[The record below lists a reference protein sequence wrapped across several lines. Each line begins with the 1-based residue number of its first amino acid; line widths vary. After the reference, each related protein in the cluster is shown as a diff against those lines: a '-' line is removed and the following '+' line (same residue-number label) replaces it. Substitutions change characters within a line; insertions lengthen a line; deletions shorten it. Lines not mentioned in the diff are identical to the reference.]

1 MSIFDVM
8 IAVNYA
14 FSSLPVPT
22 GWPGIPGAMGNQA
35 TCDAQ
40 GFFLMAGRLGSI
52 LYSCSLSIYFLCIVK
67 YNMTYHDFR
76 RKYESLLHIVSVVVS
91 VATLG
96 ACVADGAINPLGMKC
111 TLTSYPA
118 DCLTRDDIEC
128 IRGENAYAYYI
139 IGYGIMG
146 IAACVVCGIFISI
159 ALMVVRQE
167 MRNRSYT
174 IFGGTN
180 SANEEG
186 RGFEG
191 ITARMLRR
199 LSGNN
204 DRATQDNGPLATAL
218 RRRSTITGRASQ
230 RRAKEAKN
238 QAFLYIFG
246 FFITNIFIVAGGI
259 HHQLGH
265 YDSFVMLVLISVF
278 SPLQGLTNV
287 LVYTYPHVAALRRSN
302 TDDSWWKAFRS
313 TIISGGDHDEMERWR
328 QIRRAGTIGTNNSV
342 CQLCTKIKAPL
353 RRRRKQQDSLSDVD
367 DNNVR
372 EVGGSISC
380 LQGDVRH
387 DNIWCIEDVGEQ
399 HVENQEPEVEQ
410 QIQINLTS

>member
-1 MSIFDVM
+1 MFDVM
-8 IAVNYA
+8 SSTAFA
-14 FSSLPVPT
+14 FSSLPVPK
-22 GWPGIPGAMGNQA
+22 GWPGVPGAMGNQA

-40 GFFLMAGRLGSI
+40 GFFLVLGVTGSL

-67 YNMTYHDFR
+67 YKMTYQEFR
-76 RKYESLLHIVSVVVS
+76 RKYERFLHIFVIVYSVTAAS
-91 VATLG
+91 VT
-96 ACVADGAINPLGMKC
+96 VADGAINPLAMKC
-111 TLTSYPA
+111 ICTSYPA
-118 DCLTRDDIEC
+118 DCLTNDDIEC
-128 IRGENAYAYYI
+128 IRGENAFVYYI
-139 IGYGIMG
+139 IGYGAAG
-146 IAACVVCGIFISI
+146 IGFCVVCGIFLSI
-159 ALMVVRQE
+159 ALMVIRQE

-180 SANEEG
+180 AATEEG
-186 RGFEG
+186 RGLAG
-191 ITARMLRR
+191 IMTRMLRSI
-199 LSGNN
+199 SGNN
-204 DRATQDNGPLATAL
+204 DRATQDNGPLA
-218 RRRSTITGRASQ
+218 GRASQ
-230 RRAKEAKN
+230 RREKEAKN
-238 QAFLYIFG
+238 QAFLYIFS

-259 HHQLGH
+259 HHQLGNAE
-265 YDSFVMLVLISVF
+265 SFVMIVLMAAF
-278 SPLQGLTNV
+278 GPLQGLTNII
-287 LVYTYPHVAALRRSN
+287 VYTYPYVAALRRSN
-302 TDDSWWKAFRS
+302 TDYSWWKAFRS